1 MTLADAIAT
10 QGDVLRFWVLWLT
23 TVMLAAPLLL
33 LVFRETRRD
42 GIVGLAAALAVMVS
56 MQWLYTQVG
65 FVRLLGLPHVVI
77 WTPLALYL
85 LVRLRTGRMP
95 AAARAVTW
103 GLLVSI
109 VVSLAFDYI
118 DVIRWLLG
126 ERGSLLPN
134 GAARALSPARA

>member
-10 QGDVLRFWVLWLT
+10 QGDVLRFWVLWLS

-33 LVFRETRRD
+33 LVFRDTRRD

-85 LVRLRTGRMP
+85 LVRLRGGRMP
-95 AAARAVTW
+95 ALARVVTW
-103 GLLVSI
+103 ALLLSI

-126 ERGSLLPN
+126 ERGSLLPS